1 MLKTIVDKARGAF
14 VPSAEALTGRLADA
28 RRDVAE
34 LQEKHDAAMA
44 SGSATFASVDLAQK
58 LLAAREAVAG
68 LERSAERRRH
78 EEREVARLEREAQR
92 AAAIER
98 VRELGQQRE
107 ALAAAID
114 SQALQLAENWIKT
127 ERLAVEIA
135 QVAPGGWQRFDEG
148 TRLRSALLHRLQAS
162 GALPDGRPFK
172 GPVPSVAELA
182 RDEHVVLMRQIEQKG
197 SRQ

>member
-1 MLKTIVDKARGAF
+1 MKAAF
-14 VPSAEALTGRLADA
+14 VPSPSAETLTSRLADA
-28 RRDVAE
+28 QREASE
-34 LQEKHDAAMA
+34 LEAKHDDAVANRD
-44 SGSATFASVDLAQK
+44 TFAAADLAQR
-58 LLAAREAVAG
+58 LVTAREAIAG
-68 LERSAERRRH
+68 LQRTLERRQH
-78 EEREVARLEREAQR
+78 EEREVVRLEREAQR
-92 AAAIER
+92 VAAIER
-98 VRELGQQRE
+98 MRELGQQRE

-114 SQALQLAENWIKT
+114 SQVLQLAENWIKT

-182 RDEHVVLMRQIEQKG
+182 RDEHVVLMRQIEG
-197 SRQ
+197 SKL